1 MVLPRHIPDEH
12 GLLESVAIRFELLKG
27 RIRQLYEG
35 ETLGGVRFRYAL
47 LVLDIVTVM
56 FIIATSFL
64 PRSKAIESLDIVFG
78 VLILADFSARLIVSR
93 QPLRDFTRF
102 STWSDIVVI
111 ISFLAP
117 FTGEAGGFLRTL
129 RTLRLL
135 RDYQMVARLRVD
147 SSFFRRNEEV
157 IFAVANLAVF
167 IFVMTGIV
175 YETQKSH
182 NNHIANYAD
191 ALYFTVTALTTTGFG
206 DITLPGTVG
215 RLITVVIMIFGVTLF
230 LNLAK
235 ALLAPTKV
243 RFPCPICGLQR
254 HDSDA
259 VHCKAC
265 GTVLNIPD
273 EGAD

>member
-1 MVLPRHIPDEH
+1 MVFPRHIPGEH
-12 GLLESVAIRFELLKG
+12 GLLESVAIHFESLKG

-35 ETLGGVRFRYAL
+35 DTLGAVRFRYAL
-47 LVLDIVTVM
+47 LVLDIVTVL
-56 FIIATSFL
+56 FIIVTSFL
-64 PRSKAIESLDIVFG
+64 PRSKAIESLDVVFG
-78 VLILADFSARLIVSR
+78 VLVLADFSARLIISR
-93 QPLRDFTRF
+93 QPLQDFIRL
-102 STWSDIVVI
+102 STWTDIVVI

-117 FTGEAGGFLRTL
+117 LAGEAGGFLRTL

-135 RDYQMVARLRVD
+135 RDYQMVARLRID
-147 SSFFRRNEEV
+147 SSFFRLNEEV

-182 NNHIANYAD
+182 NNQIAHYAD

-206 DITLPGTVG
+206 DITLPGTIG

-235 ALLAPTKV
+235 TLLAPAKV

-273 EGAD
+273 EGSD

>member
-1 MVLPRHIPDEH
+1 MVFPRNNPNPH
-12 GLLESVAIRFELLKG
+12 GLLGSVAGPFELLKS
-27 RIRQLYEG
+27 RLRQLYEG
-35 ETLGGVRFRYAL
+35 ETLAGVRFRYAL
-47 LVLDIVTVM
+47 LVLDIVTVL
-56 FIIATSFL
+56 FIVATSFL
-64 PRSKAIESLDIVFG
+64 PRNQAIETLDVIFG
-78 VLILADFSARLIVSR
+78 VLILADFSARLIISR
-93 QPLRDFTRF
+93 QPLQDFTRL
-102 STWSDIVVI
+102 STWTDIVVI

-117 FTGEAGGFLRTL
+117 LTGEAGGFLRAF

-135 RDYQMVARLRVD
+135 RDYQMVARLRID

-157 IFAVANLAVF
+157 VFAVTNLAVF

-182 NNHIANYAD
+182 NSQIANYAD

-206 DITLPGTVG
+206 DITLPGTIG

-235 ALLAPTKV
+235 ALLAPSKV

-273 EGAD
+273 EGMD

>member
-12 GLLESVAIRFELLKG
+12 GLLESIAIRFETLKD

-35 ETLGGVRFRYAL
+35 ETFGAVRFRYAL

-64 PRSKAIESLDIVFG
+64 PRSKAIEALDVVFG
-78 VLILADFSARLIVSR
+78 ILILADFSARLIISR
-93 QPLRDFTRF
+93 HPLQNLTRL
-102 STWSDIVVI
+102 STWTDLIVIV
-111 ISFLAP
+111 SFLAP
-117 FTGEAGGFLRTL
+117 LAGEAGGFLRTL

-182 NNHIANYAD
+182 NNHIVNYAD

-265 GTVLNIPD
+265 GTILNIPD